1 MNSGSVQRLETR
13 GFTLIELV
21 LALSIFALLGTILYG
36 AFALSHSA
44 VEKSQRAS
52 SQSQTLR
59 STADLLASYIRSAYP
74 YRGSAQE
81 QEVFFEGESDN
92 LTLISAYSHGMGG
105 RGMARIQIA
114 SEGDDSGRA
123 ALHLEETTPVRVSGE
138 DGGGQT
144 HRLILRQRIADL
156 RLAYLDGQA
165 ADERW
170 EERWDGAERRILP
183 RAIRISFVEESGNQV
198 QWVFPVMI
206 NVLAP

>member
-1 MNSGSVQRLETR
+1 MNSGSVQRLESR
-13 GFTLIELV
+13 GFTLIEVV

-44 VEKSQRAS
+44 VEKSQRAA

-74 YRGSAQE
+74 YRGSVQE
-81 QEVFFEGESDN
+81 QAVFFEGEIDN

-114 SEGDDSGRA
+114 SEEDDSGRA

-144 HRLILRQRIADL
+144 HRLILRQRIADFQ
-156 RLAYLDGQA
+156 LAYLDGQA
-165 ADERW
+165 AEETW

-183 RAIRISFVEESGNQV
+183 RAIRMSFVEESGNQV